1 MKVDYK
7 KKEIYLTKK
16 DIEEGVCPINRRWA
30 VSMLRLF
37 GPELRKEGILS
48 RAIRCP
54 DVAKEAFEPY
64 GWKVI
69 VEGEETKAVEG

>member
-1 MKVDYK
+1 MKVDFK

-16 DIEEGVCPINRRWA
+16 DVEEGVCPINRRWA

-37 GPELRKEGILS
+37 GPQLRKEGILS

-54 DVAKEAFEPY
+54 DVAKEAFEPF
-64 GWKVI
+64 GWKVV
-69 VEGEETKAVEG
+69 VEGEEAKVAEG